1 MQENTTTLA
10 KLSFFIGRKDD
21 QKSQD
26 LAPGGDSDQ
35 QERPTYEHT
44 VKRER
49 EKETSDARQSSECSS
64 AL

>member
-1 MQENTTTLA
+1 MMQQQNDWLHLTRVFSMQENTTTLA

-44 VKRER
+44 V
-49 EKETSDARQSSECSS
+49 
-64 AL
+64 